1 MTLLVWFDVGV
12 VAMTLRKPTPLQ
24 VRRGFAQGK
33 IIHDL
38 SRAGKVGS
46 DAAKRDF
53 TGKVAC
59 AAGAVGQHQR
69 AGAVHARDRAVD
81 AGAVG

>member
-24 VRRGFAQGK
+24 ARCGFAQAK

-38 SRAGKVGS
+38 SRAGKVG
-46 DAAKRDF
+46 AL
-53 TGKVAC
+53 
-59 AAGAVGQHQR
+59 
-69 AGAVHARDRAVD
+69 
-81 AGAVG
+81 